1 MQRNH
6 TKEKFNNHLVDI
18 ISINLQPGVTKN
30 NINQK
35 NKRKMIDF
43 EEHAKF

>member
-6 TKEKFNNHLVDI
+6 TKEKFNNHLMDI
-18 ISINLQPGVTKN
+18 IINNLQLAVTKN

-35 NKRKMIDF
+35 NKWKND
-43 EEHAKF
+43 

>member
-6 TKEKFNNHLVDI
+6 TKEKFNKHLMDI
-18 ISINLQPGVTKN
+18 IINNLQFAVTKN

-35 NKRKMIDF
+35 NKRKND
-43 EEHAKF
+43 

>member
-6 TKEKFNNHLVDI
+6 TKEKFNIHLMDI
-18 ISINLQPGVTKN
+18 IINNLQLAVTKN

-35 NKRKMIDF
+35 NKWKND
-43 EEHAKF
+43 